1 VVASTTS
8 TRSGPGQRIAL
19 LALAQFVITLDF
31 NIVFVALPDIGRELG
46 FTAHS
51 LQWVV
56 NAYVVALGGLL
67 LFGGRAADRL
77 GARRMFITGLLFFA
91 ISSLVGG
98 LATDPAILIGARAV
112 QGLGGALLTPATLRL
127 IFSSFDEGP
136 TRNRALVTYGAIG
149 GVGLSAGA
157 LLGGLLTNY
166 VGWEW
171 VFFINVPLALGG
183 ALLAPSVLPASPPLG
198 GNRSFDVFGAVLAT
212 AGVMLVVFGL
222 ASGPD
227 VGWATARGAGALALG
242 VLLLV
247 VFLVV
252 EARSRDA
259 LMPIRLLKHRSL
271 ATTMGAAF
279 FYQGGLAGVYYLF
292 TTYLQDV
299 LGYTPLAAGLA
310 FLPPTI
316 ISMAFAVKFSTAFLS
331 NRGLRTTMFTGVFVT
346 GVGAVVLALGFIQNG
361 SYWLLLPGLAIWS
374 IGGALAIPAILAGAG
389 AGIALLEQG
398 VASAMA
404 MTARQI
410 GGAVGLAALVAV
422 ATTGLQ
428 TTPGGGA
435 PVGDL
440 LDGLRLAGLVAGAA
454 TMAAAFLCLR
464 LAKPAPAAPKPPA
477 AETEAPAAPVAPAAA
492 PAAPAGAPTASGQAT
507 VPE

>member
-1 VVASTTS
+1 MVASTTS

-77 GARRMFITGLLFFA
+77 GARRMFITGLLLFA

-98 LATDPAILIGARAV
+98 LATDPSILIGARAV
-112 QGLGGALLTPATLRL
+112 QGFGGALLTPATLRL

-183 ALLAPSVLPASPPLG
+183 ALLAPRVLPAAPALG
-198 GNRSFDVFGAVLAT
+198 GNRSFDIFGALLAT
-212 AGVMLVVFGL
+212 AGVTLVVFGL

-227 VGWATARGAGALALG
+227 VGWGTTRGAGALVLG
-242 VLLLV
+242 FVLLV

-259 LMPIRLLKHRSL
+259 LMPLRLLKHRSL
-271 ATTMGAAF
+271 ATTMATAF
-279 FYQGGLAGVYYLF
+279 FYQGSLAGVYYLF

-310 FLPPTI
+310 FLPPTV

-331 NRGLRTTMFTGVFVT
+331 ERGLRTTMFTGVFVT
-346 GVGAVVLALGFIQNG
+346 GAGAAILAVGFVENG

-422 ATTGLQ
+422 ATTGLP
-428 TTPGGGA
+428 TGPGAAGPTGE
-435 PVGDL
+435 L
-440 LDGLRLAGLVAGAA
+440 LDGLRMAGLVAGAA
-454 TMAAAFLCLR
+454 TMAAAFLCFL
-464 LAKPAPAAPKPPA
+464 LEKPAAVASRPKVD
-477 AETEAPAAPVAPAAA
+477 EVGT
-492 PAAPAGAPTASGQAT
+492 PTAGSAS
-507 VPE
+507 VAE